1 MIKMKEK
8 ERKGKGDDKE
18 ERTVVWSPC
27 VPLLDLHQ
35 AQNGMETE
43 PNGDGTEMER
53 RPKRNGE
60 RNRTENE
67 TERRQKWNEMW
78 KKQKKR

>member
-1 MIKMKEK
+1 MIKMKK
-8 ERKGKGDDKE
+8 KQRKGKGDDKE

-27 VPLLDLHQ
+27 APLLDLHQ

-53 RPKRNGE
+53 RLKWNGE